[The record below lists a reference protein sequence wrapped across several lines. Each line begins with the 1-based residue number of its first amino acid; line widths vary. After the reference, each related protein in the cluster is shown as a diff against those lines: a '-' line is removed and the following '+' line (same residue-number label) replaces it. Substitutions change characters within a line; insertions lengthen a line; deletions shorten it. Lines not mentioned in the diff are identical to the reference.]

1 MDLSERQTA
10 ETIEEQTG
18 VRLNI
23 KAADGKCHVSGQ
35 VPEDKIADV
44 RAAIVELGIRID
56 EPE

>member
-23 KAADGKCHVSGQ
+23 KVADGKCHVSGR
-35 VPEDKIADV
+35 VPDDKVTEV
-44 RAAIVELGIRID
+44 RSALSTLGI
-56 EPE
+56 ELSE